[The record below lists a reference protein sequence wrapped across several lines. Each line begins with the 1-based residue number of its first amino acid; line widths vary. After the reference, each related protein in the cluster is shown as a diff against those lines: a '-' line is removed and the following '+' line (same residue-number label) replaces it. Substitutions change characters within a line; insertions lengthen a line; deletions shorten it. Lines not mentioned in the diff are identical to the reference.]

1 MSSPT
6 DTYHKPFFASSSRW
20 PKYLQLD
27 MQYDG
32 PELYAPESFEQAAR
46 DLAQCCSS
54 LQMIRM
60 QAFLGYRD
68 DPSDLACQVIR
79 DGDTGNVTDIDTQRN
94 GWMTIGREEEW

>member
-1 MSSPT
+1 
-6 DTYHKPFFASSSRW
+6 
-20 PKYLQLD
+20 

-46 DLAQCCSS
+46 DLAQGCSS

-60 QAFLGYRD
+60 QAFLIYRD
-68 DPSDLACQVIR
+68 NATDLACQVIR
-79 DGDTGNVTDIDTQRN
+79 DGDTGNVTDIDMQRN